1 MKNIALCFDR
11 SRGIG
16 GTGGTTNATALAD
29 LMSAGDEQMVWAP
42 ACTAGD
48 RDRFRGRRGT
58 VDAARAAI
66 AEAYEFLVAEWSP
79 GDRLFLLGAGRGAA
93 CARALAHLL
102 GTVGVLRDDIP
113 GWSVGDLRQYVL
125 STHVVPRTRRDATD
139 WDHIGRL
146 TARLSGRFTV
156 AVDVHFL
163 GLWDTV
169 ALSRAGA
176 APLVGN
182 VLATRHAVA
191 IDGSGRRSG
200 AQLLGGSATAV
211 QEVWFRGAHCDVT
224 GGENACAPLAAIA
237 LDWVLDG
244 AVRAGALVRQCPQ
257 RSVPTAVDALTGSTH
272 TVSFRQIPADANV
285 HASVES
291 YLRAHPSYWRRL
303 PERVTWADIDWAA
316 RAERLVPGPVTPP
329 SVTEIPAPPVPELL
343 PG

>member
-1 MKNIALCFDR
+1 MKNIALCFDGA
-11 SRGIG
+11 RGIG
-16 GTGGTTNATALAD
+16 DTGGTTNAAAAAG
-29 LMSAGDEQMVWAP
+29 LMSSSDQQVVWTSTCAG
-42 ACTAGD
+42 AGG
-48 RDRFRGRRGT
+48 RFRGRHSG

-66 AEAYEFLVAEWSP
+66 AQAYDFLVAEWSP

-113 GWSVGDLRQYVL
+113 GWDTEDLRRYVL
-125 STHVVPRTRRDATD
+125 STHVLPRTHRDETD
-139 WDHIGRL
+139 WEHIGRL
-146 TARLSGRFTV
+146 AARLSGRFTL

-176 APLVGN
+176 APLAGN

-191 IDGSGRRSG
+191 IDGGGQRFG
-200 AQLLGGSATAV
+200 TQLLAGSGTAV
-211 QEVWFRGAHCDVT
+211 QEVWFRGAHCDVA
-224 GGENACAPLAAIA
+224 GGHNACSALAGIA

-244 AVRAGALVRQCPQ
+244 AAQAGALVRQCPQ
-257 RSVPTAVDALTGSTH
+257 RAVPTAVDALAGSTH
-272 TVSFRQIPADANV
+272 TVSFRGLPADAAV
-285 HASVES
+285 HASVEI

-303 PERVTWADIDWAA
+303 PARVTWADTDWAS
-316 RAERLVPGPVTPP
+316 RAEQLVPGPVTPP
-329 SVTEIPAPPVPELL
+329 FVTEIPALAVPELL

>member
-11 SRGIG
+11 AHGMG
-16 GTGGTTNATALAD
+16 GPGGTTNATAAAD
-29 LMSAGDEQMVWAP
+29 LLSSCDEQVVWTP
-42 ACTAGD
+42 AAASGRYRFPVRRSGD
-48 RDRFRGRRGT
+48 RDAT
-58 VDAARAAI
+58 RAAI
-66 AEAYEFLVAEWSP
+66 AQAYEFLVAEWSP

-113 GWSVGDLRQYVL
+113 GWNAEDLRQYVL
-125 STHVVPRTRRDATD
+125 SAHVLPRTHRDETD
-139 WDHIGRL
+139 WEHIGRL
-146 TARLSGRFTV
+146 AARLSGRFTV

-176 APLVGN
+176 APLAGN
-182 VLATRHAVA
+182 VHATRHAVA
-191 IDGSGRRSG
+191 IDGSGQRFG
-200 AQLLGGSATAV
+200 AQLLAGSGTAV
-211 QEVWFRGAHCDVT
+211 EEVWFRGAHCDVA
-224 GGENACAPLAAIA
+224 GGHNACPALAGIA

-244 AVRAGALVRQCPQ
+244 AVRAGALVRECPP
-257 RSVPTAVDALTGSTH
+257 RSVPTAVDALAGSTH
-272 TVSFRQIPADANV
+272 TVSLRRLPAEANV

-303 PERVTWADIDWAA
+303 PARVTWADTDWAA

-329 SVTEIPAPPVPELL
+329 SVTEIPALAVPELL